1 MLPLHRTFRRLD
13 GMCASGFSLIEV
25 TLAIAVLATVVV
37 SMMALL
43 PSGMGRFQAAM
54 DATISAQIAQR
65 VITDAE
71 QSDFDKLIAKTETSN
86 PDFFILPKRY
96 FDVAG
101 TEIIPKSSSTPSD
114 TERARLVYVVRIR
127 GSMPGPSNTTATGS
141 NFTSLPSDPGV
152 PRFRPRA
159 SSILTVQVAQNPELR
174 DLPVGSDLLWV
185 KNSAPMNYY
194 TAMITRS
201 SFAKTK

>member
-1 MLPLHRTFRRLD
+1 MSS
-13 GMCASGFSLIEV
+13 SGFSLIEV
-25 TLAIAVLATVVV
+25 TLAIAVLAMVVV

-71 QSDFDKLIAKTETSN
+71 QSEFDRLIANTETST
-86 PDFFILPKRY
+86 PDFFVLPKRY

-101 TEIIPKSSSTPSD
+101 TEIVPKSGKEPSEAEK
-114 TERARLVYVVRIR
+114 TRVVYVVRVR
-127 GSMPGPSNTTATGS
+127 GSVPGPSNTGGS
-141 NFTSLPSDPGV
+141 GGNFTSLPALTGV
-152 PRFRPRA
+152 ARFRPRA
-159 SSILTVQVAQNPELR
+159 SSILTLQVAQNPALR
-174 DLPVGSDLLWV
+174 DLPIGSDLLWV
-185 KNSAPMNYY
+185 RNSAPMNYY

-201 SFAKTK
+201 SFTHNKPTP